1 MNYTA
6 EQIDEM
12 IDRALAID
20 NLALAE
26 LLEELKRAKQIIAE
40 NGENMK

>member
-20 NLALAE
+20 NFILAE
-26 LLEELKRAKQIIAE
+26 LLEELKKAKQIIAE